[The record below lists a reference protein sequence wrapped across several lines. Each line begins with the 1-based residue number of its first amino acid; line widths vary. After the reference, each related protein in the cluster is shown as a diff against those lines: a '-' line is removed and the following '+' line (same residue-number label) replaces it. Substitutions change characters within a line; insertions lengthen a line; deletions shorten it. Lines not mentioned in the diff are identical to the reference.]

1 MPNKKIIKKKK
12 YFKKDLKK
20 LLNID
25 LDFLII
31 DEFSLTKSFK
41 SGISTI
47 NYNKSKNYY
56 HSHFINDPTMPGTL
70 QTEAMLQTI
79 VSIVYLSDLNI
90 RKCLI
95 TKYNLSFIN
104 KIEKPSKLT
113 ITANIKFF
121 NRGVINATASI
132 SNNKKKFSY
141 GEFNFIVPEIFKL

>member
-1 MPNKKIIKKKK
+1 MI
-12 YFKKDLKK
+12 FH
-20 LLNID
+20 LLNH
-25 LDFLII
+25 LKVVFQQLTII
-31 DEFSLTKSFK
+31 NLKPLSF
-41 SGISTI
+41 TL
-47 NYNKSKNYY
+47 
-56 HSHFINDPTMPGTL
+56 INDL
-70 QTEAMLQTI
+70 QCRALINCMLQTI
-79 VSIVYLSDLNI
+79 ISIVCLSDLNI